1 MMKVPK
7 SVKLAHCN
15 NQKDTFEI
23 VPIAHNIY
31 IYLTIDLITTN
42 KTQRSSRKKT
52 QRSIVTVDYRIFF
65 TVNYTF
71 FLYTVYKI
79 SILFSAYFIFFK

>member
-31 IYLTIDLITTN
+31 ISYNRLDHH
-42 KTQRSSRKKT
+42 K
-52 QRSIVTVDYRIFF
+52 
-65 TVNYTF
+65 
-71 FLYTVYKI
+71 
-79 SILFSAYFIFFK
+79 